1 MNKKIDIG
9 QKAKVNIVWNVS
21 PTNYSREIKKSI
33 ISMMAKK
40 YGIPEKNIKVEPNLL
55 VNRATGT
62 LAADSVKSINDP
74 NFQLELFKQYI
85 AENKMEDIDF
95 NEIVKID
102 SLINSTIDYTV
113 YDKSKKYSIK
123 WVKWSN
129 FLSYGPDNY
138 FDFSK
143 LHGLI
148 LLNGEPANK
157 SGKSTF
163 AYDLL
168 HFLLFG
174 KTNTDKAKTL
184 AGLFNNYLPE
194 EKTLSVEGCIN
205 IDGDDYIIKRVLTRP
220 ASGKKT
226 KTVTNKVEYYRLA
239 PDGSETLLQDE
250 NQQGVS
256 AKDTSKIIKEALG
269 NENDFDLIISANAK
283 DLDNLISLTETEKG
297 RLLSRW
303 IGLSVLED
311 KDAKARE
318 KWNKEISVG
327 RYSDIYNKVQLEN
340 EIFDLKEEEKTLH
353 AEIEKNK
360 EIIKTCDD
368 KLEAYNKTRDTLLSS
383 KIAIDKNLLNVN
395 VTTLQTTLNNIV
407 EIGKRKNTE
416 LEYYTNELKK
426 YGDVD
431 YSDEEYKN
439 LKAEKEP
446 LISRMAELRTKIEA
460 LKETNKKL
468 AEAEYCPTCHRKFD
482 NVDNSDVINKNNK
495 EIENFIAEGVE
506 KKKKSEEITKKIE
519 DIESKITLSKEK
531 SKIELKI
538 ATINTE
544 ITSKR
549 LEYSEN
555 KKLLDEVNKNKEA
568 ITKNSE
574 IDASINV
581 VDSNIKA
588 EKVIKENAN
597 SKIAE
602 NEKAITKNI
611 ETIDLKNSYI
621 IKIEEERKT
630 EKYWK
635 LYLQMIGKNG
645 ISKMVLKNT
654 LPIINC
660 ELDRLLN
667 DVADF
672 KVEITMDNE
681 NDIDFL
687 LIRDGVITRLSAAS
701 GLEKTQASLALRVVL
716 GRLSKLSRP
725 PFILLDE
732 ILGTV
737 DKENYDDMK
746 KLYDKIIEYY
756 DFVLHI
762 CHIDLDWYQ
771 AGDII
776 TIKKIDNIST
786 LNRH

>member
-250 NQQGVS
+250 NQQGIS

-327 RYSDIYNKVQLEN
+327 RYSDIYNKVQLES

>member
-55 VNRATGT
+55 VNRTTGT

-85 AENKMEDIDF
+85 AENKIEDIDF

-250 NQQGVS
+250 NQQGIS

-327 RYSDIYNKVQLEN
+327 RYSDIYNKVQLES